1 MSGIGIAQP
10 DQLPEHKFRMDGVT
24 VFDFPVPQSGP
35 TTIITA
41 GDSFTLRTEVG
52 FDGNLDGML
61 AGQTFSVF
69 HHVQNIE
76 TAATSILA
84 GGGFAVPAVASDRAH
99 ITVVSGPFNTSDT
112 GGGGQLEIPATF
124 DAGTFRITTHVHAD
138 AAPVKPL
145 VAALF
150 DGTILMVTKP

>member
-1 MSGIGIAQP
+1 MSGVGIAQP
-10 DQLPEHKFRMDGVT
+10 DQLPAHKFRMDGVT

-61 AGQTFSVF
+61 FGQAFSVV

-76 TAATSILA
+76 NGATSVLA
-84 GGGFAVPAVASDRAH
+84 GGNFVVPAAAAARAH
-99 ITVVSGPFNTSDT
+99 ITVVSGPFTTSDT
-112 GGGGQLEIPATF
+112 GDGGDLEIPATF
-124 DAGTFRITTHVHAD
+124 DAGTFRVTTHVHAD
-138 AAPVKPL
+138 AAPIKPL